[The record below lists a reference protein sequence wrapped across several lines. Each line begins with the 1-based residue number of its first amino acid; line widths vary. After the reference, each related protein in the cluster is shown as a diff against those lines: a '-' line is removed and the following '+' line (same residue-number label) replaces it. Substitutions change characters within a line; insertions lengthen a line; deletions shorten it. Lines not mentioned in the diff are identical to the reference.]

1 MEIVTVYVS
10 DREHS
15 ELDAAVLGRST
26 KQQVLNRFISTAAF
40 SATNDANSRETRW
53 WFQPSWS
60 EQLTSR
66 YMYERTTEKLADDEE
81 AETLL
86 WRLLKQCK
94 EPERARFIYKFSL
107 DHIPTWR
114 ADDLYKKFVAF
125 EKQYGGKEEIEDATA
140 GKRRF
145 QYEDEV
151 RKNPLNYDSWFDY
164 VRLEEPW
171 GTKIGILLECWVH
184 GLRKM
189 LIILR
194 IRRVNYALYGE
205 TETEDICGNAI
216 RKSPKKDKWS
226 TENCYAW
233 RKYAELERS
242 LAETERS
249 RVIFE
254 LAISQPALDIPELLW
269 KRTRALYERLLDP
282 HKALQGVAVWE
293 EEDQE
298 EIDAIE
304 LKKECIRRVRAIFER
319 ATSYYKDSAPELKE
333 A

>member
-1 MEIVTVYVS
+1 
-10 DREHS
+10 
-15 ELDAAVLGRST
+15 
-26 KQQVLNRFISTAAF
+26 
-40 SATNDANSRETRW
+40 
-53 WFQPSWS
+53 
-60 EQLTSR
+60 
-66 YMYERTTEKLADDEE
+66 MYERTTEKLADDEE

-86 WRLLKQCK
+86 WRLLSLKSN
-94 EPERARFIYKFSL
+94 ARS
-107 DHIPTWR
+107 R
-114 ADDLYKKFVAF
+114 N
-125 EKQYGGKEEIEDATA
+125 YGGKEEIEDATA
-140 GKRRF
+140 GKRWF

-171 GTKIGILLECWVH
+171 GTKIGIVLECWVH

-205 TETEDICGNAI
+205 TETEDVYRLTFGYIE
-216 RKSPKKDKWS
+216 WS

-254 LAISQPALDIPELLW
+254 LAISQPALDIPKLLW
-269 KRTRALYERLLDP
+269 K
-282 HKALQGVAVWE
+282 E